1 MFFLRSKMLIV
12 CLITTVQGEHIN
24 TDSLTIKKITFNC
37 GQPSNISDHS
47 MFSTE

>member
-24 TDSLTIKKITFNC
+24 TESLTIKKIVLSRVN
-37 GQPSNISDHS
+37 HLL
-47 MFSTE
+47 